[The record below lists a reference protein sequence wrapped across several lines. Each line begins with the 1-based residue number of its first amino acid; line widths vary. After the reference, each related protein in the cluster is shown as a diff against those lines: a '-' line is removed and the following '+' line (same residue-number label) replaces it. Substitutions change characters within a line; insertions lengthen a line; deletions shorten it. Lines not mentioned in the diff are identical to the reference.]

1 MDVSTCLVEVFVKMC
16 WFNFSLF
23 FLLELLK
30 GENENAEV
38 NDLLAVEK
46 PKELK
51 FWRYS

>member
-30 GENENAEV
+30 GGM
-38 NDLLAVEK
+38 K
-46 PKELK
+46 MPK
-51 FWRYS
+51 